1 MIELLSPA
9 GSMDALRAAVQCG
22 ANAVYLGSGPFNA
35 RQNARNFSLDE
46 LPDAV
51 RYCHVRGVAVHL
63 TLNTLVA
70 DRELEEA
77 GRTISAAVRAGVDAF
92 IVQDLGIVSLLRQ
105 MAPEVPIHA
114 STQMSIHSLEGVQQA
129 AAMGISR
136 VVLARELSR
145 EDIAYICRNSPIEIE
160 VFVHGALC
168 MCYSGQCYFSAVVG
182 TRSGNRGQCA
192 QPCRLA
198 YGYGRYEEKY
208 PLSLK
213 DNCLIPWMRELEAM
227 GVASVKIEGRMKRPE
242 YVAIATRLYRAA
254 LDGQTVSAEDMKDL
268 RDAFSRQGFTQGYY
282 VGRTGPDMFGTR
294 QREAENRELMQAA
307 RASYENTEA
316 PLVPVRFYA
325 VISAG
330 RGAMLAVQ
338 DDQGNICKTE
348 GPVPEPALNRALTPE
363 GLAQRLSK
371 TGGTPYSCLETKS
384 AVEPGLTL
392 SAAAINA
399 MRREV
404 LTHLTA
410 IRGRQG
416 DNRELNRFTAIKPIP
431 GPERTP
437 RLTVGILNLDQLTP
451 RLLSARPERLYVPL
465 SMLRRDTDW
474 ISRIPPQTE
483 LSVVLPRIIR
493 DSETDQVRTALDLAY
508 SLGIRRCLCGN
519 LGHISLARSRGFTV
533 SGDFGLNLFNSRAMH
548 AVRSLGLESV
558 TASFELTLPRIRD
571 LSKPL
576 PTELIVYGRLP
587 LMLTENCIIKNR
599 SGHCACHTGVT
610 KLIDRRGE
618 EFRVLPDQ
626 DTCRSVIY
634 NGKKLWLLDKQAE
647 LRSLG
652 LWAIRLQFTTENPH
666 EVDTVLSGL
675 RGGAAFDPGS
685 CTRGLYYRGVE

>member
-213 DNCLIPWMRELEAM
+213 DNCLIPWMRALEAM

-437 RLTVGILNLDQLTP
+437 RLTVGILNPDQLTP

-493 DSETDQVRTALDLAY
+493 NSETDQVRTALDLAY

>member
-9 GSMDALRAAVQCG
+9 GSMDALRAAVQSG

-35 RQNARNFSLDE
+35 RQNAKNFSLDE

-77 GRTISAAVRAGVDAF
+77 GKTIAAAVRAGVDAF

-129 AAMGISR
+129 AAMGVSR

-145 EDIAYICRNSPIEIE
+145 ESIAYICRNSPIEIE

-168 MCYSGQCYFSAVVG
+168 MCYSGQCYFSSVVG

-198 YGYGRYEEKY
+198 YGYGRYAEKY

-213 DNCLIPWMRELEAM
+213 DNCLIPWIRELQQM
-227 GVASVKIEGRMKRPE
+227 GVASLKIEGRMKRPE

-254 LDGQTVSAEDMKDL
+254 IDGQQVSAEDMKDL

-282 VGRTGPDMFGTR
+282 VGQLGPDMFGTR
-294 QREAENRELMQAA
+294 QRERENHALMQSA

-325 VISAG
+325 VVAAG

-348 GPVPEPALNRALTPE
+348 GPAPDPALSRPLTAE
-363 GLAQRLSK
+363 ILAQRLAK
-371 TGGTPYSCLETKS
+371 TGGTPYACLETKS
-384 AVEPGLTL
+384 VVEPGLSL

-416 DNRELNRFTAIKPIP
+416 ENRELNHFTAISHVP
-431 GPERTP
+431 GPERPP
-437 RLTVGILNLDQLTP
+437 RHTIGVLNREQLTP
-451 RLLSARPERLYVPL
+451 RLLATRPERLYVPL
-465 SMLRRDTDW
+465 TMVQADTDW
-474 ISRIPPQTE
+474 MQLIPAQTE
-483 LSVVLPRIIR
+483 LTVVLPRVIP
-493 DSETDQVRTALDLAY
+493 DSETESVRKALDQAY

-519 LGHISLARSRGFTV
+519 LGHIPLARSRGFRV
-533 SGDFGLNLFNSRAMH
+533 SGDYGLNLFNSRSMQA
-548 AVRSLGLESV
+548 ARKLGLDTV
-558 TASFELTLPRIRD
+558 TVSFELTLPRIRD

-576 PTELIVYGRLP
+576 PAEMLVYGRLP
-587 LMLTENCIIKNR
+587 LMITENCIIKNR
-599 SGHCACHTGVT
+599 TGQCACHSSVT
-610 KLIDRRGE
+610 KLIDRKGE
-618 EFRVLPDQ
+618 EFRVLPDPG
-626 DTCRSVIY
+626 TCRSVIY
-634 NGKKLWLLDKQAE
+634 NGKKLYLLDKQAE
-647 LRSLG
+647 LRNLG
-652 LWAIRLQFTTENPH
+652 LSAIRLQFTTENPL
-666 EVDTVLSGL
+666 EVDAVISGL
-675 RGGAAFDPGS
+675 RGGGVFDPGS